1 VPAKPLL
8 IYDGDCRFC
17 CRRVEAW
24 KAVTGDRVLY
34 ECSQVAAP
42 RFPQIPPENFARA
55 VQWIGEDGAIC
66 SGAAAVFSALATAT
80 WYGRMALALYRKV
93 PIFARLS
100 EALYGGVAT
109 HRGFFSKLTW
119 HH

>member
-1 VPAKPLL
+1 
-8 IYDGDCRFC
+8 
-17 CRRVEAW
+17 
-24 KAVTGDRVLY
+24 
-34 ECSQVAAP
+34 
-42 RFPQIPPENFARA
+42 
-55 VQWIGEDGAIC
+55 
-66 SGAAAVFSALATAT
+66 
-80 WYGRMALALYRKV
+80 MALALYRKV